1 MTTAR
6 WSAGDD
12 AESGFSEERH
22 GVVAGRTAPQPW
34 EKDALRSYFTDIG
47 TIPLLTPRQEVA
59 LGEQIER
66 ARAALAAAVLATP
79 TGATR
84 IMELVSTIR
93 AGAAGADTL
102 LLSPSGRTLSSDDVR
117 RALNRLR
124 RAAGA
129 VAAGMPHDRAGCAAG
144 VCTSRNAHCGGRI
157 DRLVLHLERTL
168 AEVPLHP
175 ARIEA
180 LAGDVLGAAPRGLGE
195 RVRQRMD
202 HLYALKNELAQAN
215 LRLVVSIAR
224 RYLYSGLPLVDLIQE
239 GNVGLL
245 KAVDRF
251 QYRRGFKFSTY
262 ATWWIRQAI
271 THAVIRSGRTIRL
284 PVHMVDALNR
294 IVVAR
299 RALAGELGREPTVPE
314 LAART
319 HMSAEKVKLALES
332 SAPIV
337 SLDARVIE
345 DSVLDEFIPDLTT
358 PSPDAV
364 IVHRDALERASRG
377 LESLPD
383 RERQVLE
390 LRFGLVGDRPLTLQ
404 EIGARL
410 GISRERVR
418 QIERVGLEKLRRRC
432 VLQTAPAA
440 A

>member
-1 MTTAR
+1 MTTTR
-6 WSAGDD
+6 WSAVDD
-12 AESGFSEERH
+12 GESGFPEERH
-22 GVVAGRTAPQPW
+22 SVVAGRSAPQPW
-34 EKDALRSYFTDIG
+34 ETDALRSYFTDIG
-47 TIPLLTPRQEVA
+47 TIPLLTPPQELA

-66 ARAALAAAVLATP
+66 ARSALAAAVLATP
-79 TGATR
+79 VGARR
-84 IMELVSTIR
+84 IMDMVSAIL
-93 AGAAGADTL
+93 AGAADTDTL
-102 LLSPSGRTLSSDDVR
+102 LLSPSGRTLSSHEVR

-124 RAAGA
+124 RAAGP
-129 VAAGMPHDRAGCAAG
+129 VAAAIPRDRGGCPPG
-144 VCTSRNAHCGGRI
+144 VCRSRDAECGGRI
-157 DRLVLHLERTL
+157 ERLVLHLERTV

-180 LAGDVLGAAPRGLGE
+180 LAGDVLGAAPRRVAE
-195 RVRQRMD
+195 RIRERMD
-202 HLYALKNELAQAN
+202 HLYAVKNQLAQAN

-294 IVVAR
+294 IVAAR
-299 RALAGELGREPTVPE
+299 RALTGELGREPTVPE

-337 SLDARVIE
+337 SLDARVIQ

-364 IVHRDALERASRG
+364 VMHRDALERANRG

-390 LRFGLVGDRPLTLQ
+390 LRFGLVSDRALTLQ
-404 EIGARL
+404 EIGGRL

-418 QIERVGLEKLRRRC
+418 QIERVALEKLRRRC
-432 VLQTAPAA
+432 VVQTAPAA